1 MTHLSRQAS
10 EAIHAGDPKNA
21 DGPAALL
28 IDGER
33 RLLDASAGGA
43 ALLDDGAV
51 LARSFGRLVACHQ
64 GDMVNLQRAIDVA
77 RWRAAG
83 SASLDHGLLVI
94 DIARMGAGP
103 HLLLL
108 ARPGTPSGG
117 VMAEGTARRFGLTA
131 AERRLLVHL
140 LDGLAL
146 KEAAARLG
154 VANTTARTHLQRIFD
169 KTGVRRQTD
178 LQRMV
183 AVEAQTQNLCAV
195 AFS

>member
-1 MTHLSRQAS
+1 MIQLSRQAS
-10 EAIHAGDPKNA
+10 EATHRRDPNNA

-28 IDGER
+28 IDDER
-33 RLLDASAGGA
+33 RLFDASAAGA
-43 ALLDDGAV
+43 KLLDDAAI
-51 LARSFGRLVACHQ
+51 LARSFGRLIACHQ
-64 GDMVNLQRAIDVA
+64 GDMVGLQQAIHAA
-77 RWRAAG
+77 RWQGAG
-83 SASLDHGLLVI
+83 STSLDHGRLVV
-94 DIARMGAGP
+94 DVARMGAGP
-103 HLLLL
+103 HYLLLVR
-108 ARPGTPSGG
+108 ASTPSGG
-117 VMAEGTARRFGLTA
+117 AMAEGTARRFGLTA
-131 AERRLLVHL
+131 AEHRLLVHL

-183 AVEAQTQNLCAV
+183 AVEARTQNLCAV

>member
-10 EAIHAGDPKNA
+10 EATHAGDPNNA

-28 IDGER
+28 IDSER
-33 RLLDASAGGA
+33 HLFNASAGGA
-43 ALLDDGAV
+43 ALLDDATI
-51 LARSFGRLVACHQ
+51 LACSFGRLVACHQ
-64 GDMVNLQRAIDVA
+64 GDMVNLDQAINAA
-77 RWRAAG
+77 RRRGAG
-83 SASLDHGLLVI
+83 SASLDHGLLAI

-103 HLLLL
+103 HFLLL

-183 AVEAQTQNLCAV
+183 AVEARTQNLCAV